1 MWRSSGSTPSSS
13 HVARASVSRSVQV
26 SRLACE
32 RLELLPEKLEQ
43 ETTGFSSVAPLWHLK
58 FLHWSPIQVLPRPN
72 MLSFWDLMGS
82 DFGKPVF
89 GPVLLT
95 FMLPG
100 DVKCQDDAADDAA
113 AATNAPT
120 AGAGDASAQTVAD
133 STGADSTQTATPGD
147 AVAPVTD
154 SSVAPA
160 VDAAVVEDTP
170 APVMPDVKCV
180 GKEDITESKAV
191 KASVAT
197 SDCAATKNILENV
210 PAKWCSKQACK
221 INIFQDDS
229 TMLLDSEDASLG
241 TLASALQSEE
251 MKNKLGVTDVK
262 YSSSGSSVLVGIL
275 VTGLLAA
282 VALTVGYFKCQRR
295 PSPKGERLAEEGTPV
310 DQQNQAN
317 TLASD
322 APLNP
327 PPETPEKP
335 SANGE
340 APEGDKAQTPP
351 TNGHSTPANTADTEL

>member
-1 MWRSSGSTPSSS
+1 MRRFNGLSL
-13 HVARASVSRSVQV
+13 AR
-26 SRLACE
+26 
-32 RLELLPEKLEQ
+32 LL
-43 ETTGFSSVAPLWHLK
+43 
-58 FLHWSPIQVLPRPN
+58 VLCA
-72 MLSFWDLMGS
+72 L
-82 DFGKPVF
+82 
-89 GPVLLT
+89 LLT
-95 FMLPG
+95 NE
-100 DVKCQDDAADDAA
+100 VKCQDDAVVTTTIAPPDAGGTG
-113 AATNAPT
+113 AATPASVAPDS
-120 AGAGDASAQTVAD
+120 GASSSPDNAQTA
-133 STGADSTQTATPGD
+133 APGD
-147 AVAPVTD
+147 AVLPFTVAYVSIPPV
-154 SSVAPA
+154 AA
-160 VDAAVVEDTP
+160 AEDAP
-170 APVMPDVKCV
+170 APVVPDVKCV
-180 GKEDITESKAV
+180 SKEEITESNAV

-197 SDCAATKNILENV
+197 SDCVATKSIIEAV
-210 PAKWCSKQACK
+210 PANWCSKPACT

-229 TMLLDSEDASLG
+229 TVLLDSEDASLG

-251 MKNKLGVTDVK
+251 MKNKLGVSDVK
-262 YSSSGSSVLVGIL
+262 YSSSSGSSVFVGIL

-340 APEGDKAQTPP
+340 APEGDKAQPPP

>member
-1 MWRSSGSTPSSS
+1 MRSFNGLS
-13 HVARASVSRSVQV
+13 
-26 SRLACE
+26 LAC
-32 RLELLPEKLEQ
+32 LL
-43 ETTGFSSVAPLWHLK
+43 
-58 FLHWSPIQVLPRPN
+58 VLCA
-72 MLSFWDLMGS
+72 L
-82 DFGKPVF
+82 
-89 GPVLLT
+89 LLT
-95 FMLPG
+95 NE
-100 DVKCQDDAADDAA
+100 VKCQDDS
-113 AATNAPT
+113 AATTVVAPSD
-120 AGAGDASAQTVAD
+120 AG
-133 STGADSTQTATPGD
+133 STGAVSPASGAPDSGASSSPDNAQTAAPGD
-147 AVAPVTD
+147 VLLPFTVVHVSIPPVG
-154 SSVAPA
+154 AA
-160 VDAAVVEDTP
+160 EDAP

-180 GKEDITESKAV
+180 GKEEITESNAV

-197 SDCAATKNILENV
+197 SDCVATKSIIEAV
-210 PAKWCSKQACK
+210 PANWCSKPSCT

-229 TMLLDSEDASLG
+229 TVLLDSEDASLG

-251 MKNKLGVTDVK
+251 MKNKLGVSDVK
-262 YSSSGSSVLVGIL
+262 YSSSSGSSVFVGIL

-340 APEGDKAQTPP
+340 APEGDKAQPPP

>member
-1 MWRSSGSTPSSS
+1 MWRINGLS
-13 HVARASVSRSVQV
+13 
-26 SRLACE
+26 LAC
-32 RLELLPEKLEQ
+32 LL
-43 ETTGFSSVAPLWHLK
+43 
-58 FLHWSPIQVLPRPN
+58 VLCA
-72 MLSFWDLMGS
+72 L
-82 DFGKPVF
+82 
-89 GPVLLT
+89 LLT
-95 FMLPG
+95 NE
-100 DVKCQDDAADDAA
+100 VKCQDDAADPP
-113 AATNAPT
+113 ATSPAP
-120 AGAGDASAQTVAD
+120 ADAGDAGDATAAPD
-133 STGADSTQTATPGD
+133 AAGSTGADSAGTPAPGD
-147 AVAPVTD
+147 A
-154 SSVAPA
+154 SVPFTVVHVSIPPA
-160 VDAAVVEDTP
+160 VDAAAAEAP
-170 APVMPDVKCV
+170 APVVPDVKCV
-180 GKEDITESKAV
+180 GKEDITESNAV

-197 SDCAATKNILENV
+197 SDCEQTKSIIEAV
-210 PAKWCSKQACK
+210 PANWCSTQACK

-229 TMLLDSEDASLG
+229 TVLLDSEDASLG

-251 MKNKLGVTDVK
+251 MKNKLGVSDVK
-262 YSSSGSSVLVGIL
+262 YSSSSGSSVFVGIL

-340 APEGDKAQTPP
+340 APEGDKAQPPP